1 MTGRI
6 KLLKDGELVQKD
18 TELPKINYEYDQ
30 PAQHDQACG
39 TYGVQ
44 DFQLPHDQCPE
55 RFVCDVPSGD
65 ADLAQFSTC
74 IVSIFCVKT

>member
-1 MTGRI
+1 
-6 KLLKDGELVQKD
+6 
-18 TELPKINYEYDQ
+18 
-30 PAQHDQACG
+30 
-39 TYGVQ
+39 VQ